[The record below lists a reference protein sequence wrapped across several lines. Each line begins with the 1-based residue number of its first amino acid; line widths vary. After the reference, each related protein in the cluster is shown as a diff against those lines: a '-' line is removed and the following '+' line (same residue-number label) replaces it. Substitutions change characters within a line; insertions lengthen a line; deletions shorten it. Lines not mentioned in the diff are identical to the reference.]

1 MTVEGIKIVSALPG
15 RVRLRAAKFK
25 RDPELARRA
34 SEKLAQ
40 VPGIQKVETNPLT
53 GSMLV
58 LFDLAQVAGE
68 AIEPLGAVLA
78 EFFPEIEALSLV
90 AGLAALAE
98 TPHAS
103 GNPGG
108 ILAAGGGALNA
119 GLARLTGGLDLK
131 VLAPL
136 ALFYFGLR
144 SLLKQKTVLPA
155 WYDYFWFGF
164 STLVMLNRDW
174 FEGERREK
182 VATADTRKAEES
194 GAKEGGTTG

>member
-1 MTVEGIKIVSALPG
+1 MTAEGIQVVHALPG
-15 RVRLRAAKFK
+15 RVRFKAAKFK

-40 VPGIQKVETNPLT
+40 VPGIHKVETNPLT
-53 GSMLV
+53 GSVLV
-58 LFDLAQVAGE
+58 LFDLAQLAGE
-68 AIEPLGAVLA
+68 AIEPLGVVLA
-78 EFFPEIEALSLV
+78 EFFPEMEALSLV
-90 AGLAALAE
+90 TGLAALAE
-98 TPHAS
+98 TPVHG

-108 ILAAGGGALNA
+108 GLAAGVGALNA

-136 ALFYFGLR
+136 ALFFLGIRGL
-144 SLLKQKTVLPA
+144 LTEKKAFPA

-182 VATADTRKAEES
+182 VATADTRKAE
-194 GAKEGGTTG
+194 GGGLKQEGGAV